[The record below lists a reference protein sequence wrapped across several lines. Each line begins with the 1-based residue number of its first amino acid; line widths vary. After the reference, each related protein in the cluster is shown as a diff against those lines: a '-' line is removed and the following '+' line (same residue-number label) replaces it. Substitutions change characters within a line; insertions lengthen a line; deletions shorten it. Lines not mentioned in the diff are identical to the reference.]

1 MSDHK
6 PDIHEEL
13 YEVSGDGDC
22 ARVKE
27 LLEAGAD
34 PNKFKS
40 PHGYTAL
47 HAAAENGHNE
57 VAKTLTQSKCDVN
70 VKNKFRYTALH
81 RASGNGHNEVV
92 ETLIQAKCDLNVKSQ
107 DGDTALHR
115 AAENGHGNVVIS
127 LLESGAEP
135 NFQNAEKTIPRKKYL
150 EWKFDEKLDWVSHAI
165 SQGNHE
171 LVLNFLEKVP
181 SSKKKGK
188 EDYNNYFLCY
198 FLFQLIS

>member
-13 YEVSGDGDC
+13 YEVSGDGDF

-40 PHGYTAL
+40 IHGYTAL
-47 HAAAENGHNE
+47 YAAAENGHNE
-57 VAKTLTQSKCDVN
+57 VVKTLIK
-70 VKNKFRYTALH
+70 
-81 RASGNGHNEVV
+81 
-92 ETLIQAKCDLNVKSQ
+92 AKCDLNVKSE

-135 NFQNAEKTIPRKKYL
+135 NFQNAEKTIPRELAQHKKYL
-150 EWKFDEKLDWVSHAI
+150 EGKFDDTLHYNDWVSHAI
-165 SQGNHE
+165 SQGHHE

-181 SSKKKGK
+181 SSKRRGK
-188 EDYNNYFLCY
+188 EEYNNYFLLY